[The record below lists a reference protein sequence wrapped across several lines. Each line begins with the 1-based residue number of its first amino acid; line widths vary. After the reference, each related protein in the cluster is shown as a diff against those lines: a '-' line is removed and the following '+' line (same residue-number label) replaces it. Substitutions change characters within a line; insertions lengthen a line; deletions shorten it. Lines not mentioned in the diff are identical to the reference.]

1 MGWVTSSHASSSPA
15 NLTFHTLHRNKEFF
29 WKFQNAPI
37 RSIFKLLSWN
47 FFWWISLARRFE
59 WCYAIWARSILGFGR
74 KLGYLEKRGWAR
86 RPPAADAIGW
96 APSPSFSFATI
107 LPPEPK
113 SFGFPEAS
121 RGDIKYKHPRIAS
134 WHRLWL
140 ELGRYL
146 IAFEPLTFVLD

>member
-1 MGWVTSSHASSSPA
+1 MD
-15 NLTFHTLHRNKEFF
+15 LQMEFHSQL
-29 WKFQNAPI
+29 AGIMP
-37 RSIFKLLSWN
+37 RSRERGTRLSRPN
-47 FFWWISLARRFE
+47 YQAAGSTPGGALP
-59 WCYAIWARSILGFGR
+59 SIPL
-74 KLGYLEKRGWAR
+74 
-86 RPPAADAIGW
+86 
-96 APSPSFSFATI
+96 SFSFATI

>member
-59 WCYAIWARSILGFGR
+59 WCYAIWARSILRFGR

-96 APSPSFSFATI
+96 APSPSFSFATL

-113 SFGFPEAS
+113 SFGSLKLPAEATKKT
-121 RGDIKYKHPRIAS
+121 RQIAS

-140 ELGRYL
+140 ELGG
-146 IAFEPLTFVLD
+146 IWVAIEPLTFVLD